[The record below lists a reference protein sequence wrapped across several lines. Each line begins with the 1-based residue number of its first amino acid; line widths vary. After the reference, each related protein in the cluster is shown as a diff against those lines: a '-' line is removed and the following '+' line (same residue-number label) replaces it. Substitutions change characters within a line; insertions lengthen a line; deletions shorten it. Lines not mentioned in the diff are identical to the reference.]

1 MKKIRVSL
9 VVLLVLVL
17 TGCGSAIKD
26 KNKKIVTYKKTGQT
40 IQNNILCKPTSNDL
54 LELYEKYDKQ
64 LKISLKKLPDCKKF
78 TITSNK
84 SKGLWEFLFVKPIA
98 FLILK
103 LGYLINNFGL
113 SVMIIGILIRIV
125 LLPFSKK
132 SQLQSQNMQKAA
144 PEIQRLEIKYKDKT
158 DSESLMAKSQET
170 MMIYKKYGVNP
181 LSGCLL
187 AFIQLP
193 LFFGFL
199 QAINRVPA
207 IFEGKFLGLSL
218 GMTPTVG
225 IQKGNYFYII
235 LIALVMLTT
244 YYSFKKTLSQTAT
257 TQQSQGKSMLIIMLI
272 MIFVASF
279 SLPTAIAL
287 YWIVTNAFIVVQNYI
302 IDKTAKSDK
311 LDNKKNDKKK
321 VDKKKVSIKEKTI
334 KRRGN

>member
-1 MKKIRVSL
+1 MKKIKLLLLVTF
-9 VVLLVLVL
+9 VVLL

-26 KNKKIVTYKKTGQT
+26 KNKKMVVYKPTGQA
-40 IQNNILCKPTSNDL
+40 IQKNILCKPKSEDL
-54 LELYEKYDKQ
+54 LKLYKKYDKQ
-64 LKISLKKLPDCKKF
+64 MKISIKKLPDCKNFK
-78 TITSNK
+78 ITSNK
-84 SKGLWEFLFVKPIA
+84 SSGLWEFLFVKPLA

-103 LGYLINNFGL
+103 LGYAIKNFGL
-113 SVMIIGILIRIV
+113 SVMIIGVLIRVI

-132 SQLQSQNMQKAA
+132 SQMQTINMQKAT

-158 DSESLMAKSQET
+158 DSESLMQKSQET
-170 MMIYKKYGVNP
+170 MAIYKKYGVNP
-181 LSGCLL
+181 LSGCLM

-218 GMTPTVG
+218 GMTPTTG
-225 IQKGNYFYII
+225 IAKGNYTYII
-235 LIALVMLTT
+235 LIVLVMLTT
-244 YYSFKKTLSQTAT
+244 YYSFKKTLTQTAA
-257 TQQSQGKSMLIIMLI
+257 TQQSQNKSMLIIMLV

-287 YWIVTNAFIVVQNYI
+287 YWIITNAFIVVQNYI
-302 IDKTAKSDK
+302 IDKSINKK
-311 LDNKKNDKKK
+311 GNKKDNKKEEKKK
-321 VDKKKVSIKEKTI
+321 ISIKEKTE

>member
-1 MKKIRVSL
+1 MKKFKILIISVF
-9 VVLLVLVL
+9 VVLL

-26 KNKKIVTYKKTGQT
+26 KNNKMVVYKPTGQA
-40 IQNNILCKPTSNDL
+40 IQNNILCKPKNDKL
-54 LELYEKYDKQ
+54 LELYKKYNKQ
-64 LKISLKKLPDCKKF
+64 MKVSIKKLPDCKNFK
-78 TITSNK
+78 INSNK
-84 SKGLWEFLFVKPIA
+84 SSGLWEFLFVKPIA

-103 LGYLINNFGL
+103 LGYAIKNFGL

-132 SQLQSQNMQKAA
+132 SQMQSLNMQKAT

-158 DSESLMAKSQET
+158 DSESLMQKSQET
-170 MMIYKKYGVNP
+170 MAIYKKYGVNP
-181 LSGCLL
+181 LSGCLM

-218 GMTPTVG
+218 GMNPTTG
-225 IQKGNYFYII
+225 IAKGNYAYII
-235 LIALVMLTT
+235 LIVLVMLTT
-244 YYSFKKTLSQTAT
+244 YYSFKKTLNQTAA
-257 TQQSQGKSMLIIMLI
+257 TQQSQNKSMLIIMLV

-302 IDKTAKSDK
+302 IDRSINKKGSKSDT
-311 LDNKKNDKKK
+311 KKIE
-321 VDKKKVSIKEKTI
+321 KKKVSIKEKTE

>member
-1 MKKIRVSL
+1 MKKIKKY
-9 VVLLVLVL
+9 VVVVFTILLL
-17 TGCGSAIKD
+17 TGCGSAIKNKD
-26 KNKKIVTYKKTGQT
+26 KKVEIYKPTGQT
-40 IQNNILCKPTSNDL
+40 LQNNILCRPTKKDL
-54 LELYEKYDKQ
+54 IELYNKYDKQ
-64 LKISLKKLPDCKKF
+64 LKVSMKKLPECKNFK
-78 TITSNK
+78 INSNK
-84 SKGLWEFLFVKPIA
+84 SKSLWEFLFVKPLAYI
-98 FLILK
+98 ILK
-103 LGYLINNFGL
+103 LGYAIKNFGL
-113 SVMIIGILIRIV
+113 SVMIVGILIRVI

-132 SQLQSQNMQKAA
+132 SQLQSQNLQKAT
-144 PEIQRLEIKYKDKT
+144 PEIKKLEIKYKDKT
-158 DSESLMAKSQET
+158 DSESLMQKSQET

-218 GMTPTVG
+218 GMTPSTG
-225 IQKGNYFYII
+225 LSKGQYVYLI
-235 LIALVMLTT
+235 LILLVLLTT
-244 YYSFKKTLSQTAT
+244 YYSFKKTLNQTAT
-257 TQQSQGKSMLIIMLI
+257 TGQGQGKSMLIIMLI

-302 IDKTAKSDK
+302 IDKSINKDEKNKQKNQQKK
-311 LDNKKNDKKK
+311 L
-321 VDKKKVSIKEKTI
+321 SIKEKVE

>member
-1 MKKIRVSL
+1 MKMKKFKTL
-9 VVLLVLVL
+9 VVVTLIVVLL
-17 TGCGSAIKD
+17 TGCGSAIKND
-26 KNKKIVTYKKTGQT
+26 KKKIEVYKPTGQT
-40 IQNNILCKPTSNDL
+40 LQKNILCKPTKKDL
-54 LELYEKYDKQ
+54 IKLYTKYYKQ
-64 LKISLKKLPDCKKF
+64 LKISMKKLPECKNFK
-78 TITSNK
+78 ITSNK
-84 SKGLWEFLFVKPIA
+84 TKSLWDFLFVKPLA
-98 FLILK
+98 FIILK
-103 LGYLINNFGL
+103 LGYAIKNFGL
-113 SVMIIGILIRIV
+113 SVMIVGILIRII

-132 SQLQSQNMQKAA
+132 SQLQSQNLQKAT

-158 DSESLMAKSQET
+158 DSESLMQKSQET
-170 MMIYKKYGVNP
+170 LMIYKKYGVNP

-218 GMTPTVG
+218 GMTPSTG
-225 IQKGNYFYII
+225 LSKGNYVYLV
-235 LIALVMLTT
+235 LIVLVLLTT

-257 TQQSQGKSMLIIMLI
+257 GQQSQSKSMLIIMLI

-302 IDKTAKSDK
+302 IDKSIKKDEKKQTKKDK
-311 LDNKKNDKKK
+311 TKKI
-321 VDKKKVSIKEKTI
+321 SIKEKVE

>member
-1 MKKIRVSL
+1 MKKFKSL
-9 VVLLVLVL
+9 VIVTLIVVLL
-17 TGCGSAIKD
+17 TGCGLAIKND
-26 KNKKIVTYKKTGQT
+26 KKKIEVYKPTGQT
-40 IQNNILCKPTSNDL
+40 LQNNILCKPTKKDL
-54 LELYEKYDKQ
+54 VELYTKYDKQ
-64 LKISLKKLPDCKKF
+64 LKIPMKKLPECKDFK
-78 TITSNK
+78 ITSNK
-84 SKGLWEFLFVKPIA
+84 TRSLWEFLFVKPLA
-98 FLILK
+98 YVILK
-103 LGYLINNFGL
+103 LGYAIKNFGL
-113 SVMIIGILIRIV
+113 SVMIVGVLIRII

-132 SQLQSQNMQKAA
+132 SQLQSQNLQKAT

-158 DSESLMAKSQET
+158 DSESLMQKSQET

-207 IFEGKFLGLSL
+207 IFEDKFLGLSL
-218 GMTPTVG
+218 GMTPSTG
-225 IQKGNYFYII
+225 LSKGNYVYLV
-235 LIALVMLTT
+235 LIALVLLTT

-257 TQQSQGKSMLIIMLI
+257 GQQSQSKSMLIIMLI

-302 IDKTAKSDK
+302 LDKSIKRDEKKQPKKEKQKK
-311 LDNKKNDKKK
+311 LT
-321 VDKKKVSIKEKTI
+321 IKEKVE